1 MGKLSGIIQ
10 QLGCRHTQGADL
22 PSFAEAAL
30 ACHASLYR
38 YARSLCGDPGDA
50 EELVQE
56 TYRRALAAGRKPAT
70 ADEIRPWMFTILR
83 NVWRNETRRV
93 TRAREVLLEDLDGA
107 MAGSSGSSEAAITK
121 NLLISEVR
129 TALDSLPVL
138 WREIIVMRDMEELSY
153 SQIAEIL
160 GCPVGTVMSRLSRA
174 RGALRRAL
182 VPQASEAPR

>member
-1 MGKLSGIIQ
+1 
-10 QLGCRHTQGADL
+10 
-22 PSFAEAAL
+22 
-30 ACHASLYR
+30 
-38 YARSLCGDPGDA
+38 
-50 EELVQE
+50 
-56 TYRRALAAGRKPAT
+56 
-70 ADEIRPWMFTILR
+70 
-83 NVWRNETRRV
+83 
-93 TRAREVLLEDLDGA
+93 LDGA